1 MSAAVR
7 IQLMLLAR
15 KNHFGKKSD
24 LADPAHPCDQHR
36 VDSATAVHFEET
48 SALAHWDMASF
59 ERELDGIQI
68 SDSVLSP
75 DKISC

>member
-24 LADPAHPCDQHR
+24 LADPARPCDQHR
-36 VDSATAVHFEET
+36 VHSASEAHFEET
-48 SALAHWDMASF
+48 SDLVPGDIASS

-68 SDSVLSP
+68 SDSVVSP